1 MARRIVEI
9 TQNHYLSVERGFL
22 RISQDKQLVA
32 RLPIDSVEALILHS
46 DGAVCSANTLHR
58 MALEK
63 IPVVICDG
71 ARHTPT
77 GFLLSLD
84 GNYHQGA
91 VMDAQISSAL
101 PLNKRLWQKII
112 SAKVSQ
118 QAGLVNALGKNNARL
133 LRLAKEVSSGDVT
146 NCESQAARI
155 YFPLVFGSSFK
166 RNRYAKGINSLL
178 NYGYMVLRAGVLRHI
193 VAAGLHPTV
202 GIFHRNRLNAM
213 RLGDDVMEPF
223 RPFVDWLVFQLAE
236 KGETSLNPEIKTYL
250 AALWQKDTPN
260 SQGICEFWVCV
271 QALAK
276 SVAKSY
282 LTKDIVLD
290 LPKTLTPAQWKN
302 FAQC

>member
-22 RISQDKQLVA
+22 RISKDKQLIA
-32 RLPIDSVEALILHS
+32 RLPIDSMEALILHS
-46 DGAVCSANTLHR
+46 DGAVCSVNTLHR
-58 MALEK
+58 MAQEK

-71 ARHTPT
+71 AKHIPT

-91 VMDAQISSAL
+91 VMDAQISSTL

-112 SAKVSQ
+112 SAKISQ
-118 QAGLVNALGKNNARL
+118 QAGLINALGKNNARL
-133 LRLAKEVSSGDVT
+133 LRLAKEVSSGDAT
-146 NCESQAARI
+146 NCESQAART
-155 YFPLVFGSSFK
+155 YFPLVFGSSFR
-166 RNRYAKGINSLL
+166 RNRYGKGINSLL

-213 RLGDDVMEPF
+213 RLGNDIMEPF
-223 RPFVDWLVFQLAE
+223 RPFVDWLVFQLVE
-236 KGETSLNPEIKTYL
+236 KGKTSLDPQAKTFL
-250 AALWQKDTPN
+250 TGLWQKDTPTD
-260 SQGICEFWVCV
+260 QGICEFWVCV
-271 QALAK
+271 QGLAK
-276 SVAKSY
+276 SLARAY
-282 LTKDIVLD
+282 LTKNIVLD
-290 LPKTLTPAQWKN
+290 LPKTLTPAQWRK

>member
-9 TQNHYLSVERGFL
+9 TQDRYLSVERGFL
-22 RISQDKQLVA
+22 RISQDKQLIA

-46 DGAVCSANTLHR
+46 AGAVCSANTLHR

-63 IPVVICDG
+63 IPVVVCDG

-91 VMDAQISSAL
+91 VMDAQVSSTL
-101 PLNKRLWQKII
+101 PFNKRLWQKIV
-112 SAKVSQ
+112 SAKISQ
-118 QAGLVNALGKNNARL
+118 QASLVKALEKNNAPL
-133 LRLAKEVSSGDVT
+133 LRLAKEVSSGDAT

-155 YFPLVFGSSFK
+155 YFPLVYGASF
-166 RNRYAKGINSLL
+166 RRSRYGKGINPLL
-178 NYGYMVLRAGVLRHI
+178 NYGYMVLRAGVLRHL
-193 VAAGLHPTV
+193 VAAGLHPTI

-213 RLGDDVMEPF
+213 RLGDDLMEPF

-236 KGETSLNPEIKTYL
+236 KGKVSLDPEAKAYL
-250 AALWQKDTPN
+250 AGLWQQETPAAH
-260 SQGICEFWVCV
+260 GMCEFWVCV

-276 SVAKSY
+276 SLAKSY
-282 LTKDIVLD
+282 LAKDIVLD
-290 LPKTLTPAQWKN
+290 LPKILTPAQWGN
-302 FAQC
+302 FTQC

>member
-1 MARRIVEI
+1 MARQIVEI
-9 TQNHYLSVERGFL
+9 TQSHYLSIERGFL

-32 RLPIDSVEALILHS
+32 KLPVDSVEALILHS
-46 DGAVCSANTLHR
+46 NGAVCSANTLHR
-58 MALEK
+58 MAHEK

-71 ARHTPT
+71 IRHTPT

-91 VMDAQISSAL
+91 VMDAQISSTL
-101 PLNKRLWQKII
+101 PFKKRLCQKII
-112 SAKVSQ
+112 SAKINQ
-118 QAGLVNALGKNNARL
+118 QAGVVKALGGNNARL
-133 LRLAKEVSSGDVT
+133 LRLAKEVSSGDAT

-155 YFPLVFGSSFK
+155 YFPLIFGASFR
-166 RNRYAKGINSLL
+166 RNRNVKGINSLL

-202 GIFHRNRLNAM
+202 GIFHKNRLNAM
-213 RLGDDVMEPF
+213 RLGDDIMEPF

-236 KGETSLNPEIKTYL
+236 KGETSLNPQVKTYL
-250 AALWQKDTPN
+250 AGLWQQDTPT
-260 SQGICEFWVCV
+260 SQGVCEFWVCV
-271 QALAK
+271 QTLVK

-282 LTKDIVLD
+282 LTKNPSLD
-290 LPKTLTPAQWKN
+290 LPKTLTPAQWRK